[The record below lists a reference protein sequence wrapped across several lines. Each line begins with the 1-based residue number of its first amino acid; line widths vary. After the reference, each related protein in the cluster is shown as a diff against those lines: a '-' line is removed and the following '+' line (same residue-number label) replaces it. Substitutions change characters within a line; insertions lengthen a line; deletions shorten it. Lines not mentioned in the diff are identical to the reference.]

1 MLRQRRQANRIRF
14 ILYIT
19 ISLDYISSACTQHRC
34 RCLHYSKMMLRI
46 SILLLCVSVTVGG
59 VSHVK
64 VDTSLPGWAEK
75 LDAQFVSWETLFF
88 TDICVIARTLFPTP
102 HSLAPL
108 PSRCIF
114 MPMAALPSLPIMLD
128 EQVAPCRW
136 WANPYKDFTSLRN
149 PFNVASRLI
158 NRPNWNHT
166 LCQVSCSGLTRGR
179 RTVSAV
185 CFHINI
191 FYGGQIVVLIQHM
204 LTWMKSFAVYLI
216 WLTKNFPGY
225 NLLKGL
231 LLVPEF

>member
-1 MLRQRRQANRIRF
+1 MR
-14 ILYIT
+14 
-19 ISLDYISSACTQHRC
+19 
-34 RCLHYSKMMLRI
+34 
-46 SILLLCVSVTVGG
+46 
-59 VSHVK
+59 
-64 VDTSLPGWAEK
+64 LPGWAEK

-88 TDICVIARTLFPTP
+88 TDICVIARTLFPTL

-158 NRPNWNHT
+158 NRPNWNHS
-166 LCQVSCSGLTRGR
+166 LCQALCSDLTRGR
-179 RTVSAV
+179 STVSVV
-185 CFHINI
+185 CLHKTISKFC
-191 FYGGQIVVLIQHM
+191 GGQIVELIQHM
-204 LTWMKSFAVYLI
+204 LNWMKSFALHLT
-216 WLTKNFPGY
+216 WLRRKFPGY